1 MAQQNDSPK
10 GCLMFVGGILLVS
23 LICWGI
29 GSLFGAS
36 DNVGKSNDTNYKEC
50 SMCGDRVPEDD
61 MRGKWCKDCQNDAF
75 GEDGWYNKIKD

>member
-10 GCLMFVGGILLVS
+10 GCLMVVGGIIILT

-36 DNVGKSNDTNYKEC
+36 DNVGKSSKTNYETC
-50 SMCGDRVPEDD
+50 AMCGDRVPEDD

-75 GEDGWYNKIKD
+75 GDDGWYYDIED

>member
-1 MAQQNDSPK
+1 MNDNSSPK
-10 GCLMFVGGILLVS
+10 GCLIFVGAIILMS
-23 LICWGI
+23 LIAWGI

-36 DNVGKSNDTNYKEC
+36 DNVGKPKETKYKEC

-75 GEDGWYNKIKD
+75 GDDGWYYKIK